1 MADTVANC
9 HETPGQPAS
18 PGARRVALV
27 GSPNSGKSTLFNALT
42 GAGRAVGNYPGT
54 SVEVGTG
61 RWVGPRLRRA
71 RPDRPARAPTRWT
84 RCPPTRP

>member
-9 HETPGQPAS
+9 HEAPGQPAS

-61 RWVGPRLRRA
+61 RWA
-71 RPDRPARAPTRWT
+71 DPAFGELSTSPTSRVPTRWT
-84 RCPPTRP
+84 RCPRTRP